1 MTERLVII
9 GAGMACAYLLQQ
21 LARQPHSY
29 SITVVGDEPEMCYNR
44 VLLSK
49 LLAGESAETDLAM
62 LPAEAARRPEFIT
75 ACRIVSVDLAM
86 QRLGTEDG
94 RHLHYDRLVFA
105 TGAGAALPTLPG
117 MQASNVGAFRNLA
130 DARSLQHFAGDE
142 RHVLVVGA
150 GLLGLEAAHGLV
162 RLGCDVTVLHRRD
175 HIMNRQLDR
184 RGGQYLQAAL
194 ERQGIRFVLGDAI
207 RELLVKGNTLSA
219 VRLQSDR
226 RIATDRLVFA
236 TGIIPSTALA
246 RGAGLQCDRGI
257 VVDAYLRTSV
267 PGVYALGECCQFQHH
282 CFGLVAPIRMQ
293 AEVLA
298 RELLAVGGEGFSNRR
313 YPTQLKVS
321 GVDIFSAGTI
331 DNIDA
336 GENLVLEDAAAGVY
350 RRLVISD
357 RRLVGAVLVGDKRGG
372 NWYDELIRSGA
383 DISAMRPAL
392 MFGKE
397 LCNTLQTNRQAA

>member
-21 LARQPHSY
+21 LARQRHGY
-29 SITVVGDEPEMCYNR
+29 AITVVGDEPEICYNR
-44 VLLSK
+44 VLLSQ
-49 LLAGESAETDLAM
+49 LLAGESAEADLEM
-62 LPAEAARRPEFIT
+62 LPAEATRRPEFIT

-117 MQASNVGAFRNLA
+117 MQASNVGAFRNLV
-130 DARSLQHFAGDE
+130 DARSLRKFAGDD
-142 RHVLVVGA
+142 RHVLVVGG

-175 HIMNRQLDR
+175 HIMNRQLDG

-194 ERQGIRFVLGDAI
+194 ERQGIRFVLGDSIA
-207 RELLVKGNTLSA
+207 ELLVSGNTVGA
-219 VRLQSDR
+219 VRLLSDQ
-226 RIATDRLVFA
+226 RIAIDRLVFA
-236 TGIIPSTALA
+236 TGIVPSIALA
-246 RGAGLQCDRGI
+246 RGAGLQCDSGI
-257 VVDAYLRTSV
+257 VVDSYLRTSV
-267 PGVYALGECCQFQHH
+267 PGVYALGECCQFQQH
-282 CFGLVAPIRMQ
+282 CFGLVAPIRAQ

-298 RELLAVGGEGFSNRR
+298 RELLAMGSGGFSNRL

-321 GVDIFSAGTI
+321 GVDIFSAGAIENT
-331 DNIDA
+331 DA
-336 GENLVLEDAAAGVY
+336 EENLVLEDAAAGVY
-350 RRLVISD
+350 RRLVIRD
-357 RRLVGAVLVGDKRGG
+357 RQLAGAVLVGDKRGG

-397 LCNTLQTNRQAA
+397 LCNTLQTERRAA